1 MTTQVEVVSQLP
13 ARPRRGATYSFARLS
28 RGDVTYGSH
37 GLHKYPAKFIP
48 QFPKWGLTYDPDT
61 PASTVLDPFCGSGTT
76 LVEAGLI
83 GANAIGCDVSPLAV
97 LITEAKCST
106 NAHTWDTESH
116 LNSLLVT
123 AKKSSAKLERTLT
136 NNKGNACLGMHH
148 TWGNW
153 FEPLQLARLLA
164 IREAIQASECTLD
177 LKTFSLA
184 ILSSVVKACS
194 YLNED
199 QIKVRFDH
207 DKQLADPY
215 VAFRTALTEAT
226 RQQAAI
232 SRAFAVAGSSFN
244 AVVASASSIP
254 LAPATVDRII
264 TSPPYINAVD
274 YTMAHKYN
282 MFVLGLLEPE
292 SFKEHCREYIGV
304 TERAVR
310 VADMASIPDAR
321 NATANDVVRQLL
333 GQDTSTARNR
343 AYVVA
348 QYFSGMYAAF
358 ESAYSV
364 LKDRGL
370 YVFVVGETNRICG
383 LQVPTAQ
390 VLKEQAQSVGFSV
403 EVDVY
408 HELANRSSM
417 RLSRSATGGTIGRE
431 QVYVF
436 RK

>member
-1 MTTQVEVVSQLP
+1 
-13 ARPRRGATYSFARLS
+13 
-28 RGDVTYGSH
+28 VTYGSH

-48 QFPKWGLTYDPDT
+48 QFPRWGLTYDPDT
-61 PASTVLDPFCGSGTT
+61 PASIVLDPFCGSGTT
-76 LVEAGLI
+76 LIEAGLL
-83 GANAIGCDVSPLAV
+83 GSRAIGCDVSPLAV
-97 LITEAKCST
+97 LITAAKCAT
-106 NAHTWDTESH
+106 TAHTWDIGLHLESF
-116 LNSLLVT
+116 LAA
-123 AKKSSAKLERTLT
+123 AKRQSPKLERTLT
-136 NNKGNACLGMHH
+136 SNKGAACLGMHH

-164 IREAIQASECTLD
+164 IREAIQSSACASD
-177 LKTFSLA
+177 IKTFSLA
-184 ILSSVVKACS
+184 VLSSVVKACS

-207 DKQLADPY
+207 GKQLADPY
-215 VAFRTALTEAT
+215 VVFRTALTEAAA
-226 RQQAAI
+226 QQAAL
-232 SRAFAVAGSSFN
+232 SKEFAAAGSTFE
-244 AVVASASSIP
+244 AVLGSASSIP
-254 LAPATVDRII
+254 LEPATVDRII

-292 SFKEHCREYIGV
+292 SFKDHCREYIGV

-321 NATANDVVRQLL
+321 NATANGIVRQL
-333 GQDTSTARNR
+333 GDQGTTTSRNR

-348 QYFSGMYAAF
+348 QYFSGMHASF
-358 ESAYSV
+358 QSAYSV
-364 LKDRGL
+364 LKDGGL

-390 VLKEQAQSVGFSV
+390 ILKEQAQSVGFSV